1 MTWIKICGTTN
12 LEDAL
17 TAVDA
22 GADALGFVF
31 YEKSPRKIDL
41 ESARE
46 IVEKL
51 PLNIEKVGVF
61 VDEPVAKILRTVAR
75 AGLTAAQL
83 HGVKS
88 RKPEFIRALKTG
100 RDLKLFLVL
109 PATEINSGLDW
120 PENGETGISAV
131 FFDSGTP
138 QLPGGT
144 GRTFDWKAAA
154 SGIQSIGEKLKVV
167 VGGGLNSA
175 NVADAIRILK
185 PWGADVASGVE
196 ASPGK
201 KDPEKVRAFIDAVRK
216 IEKKS

>member
-31 YEKSPRKIDL
+31 YEKSPRRIDL
-41 ESARE
+41 ESART

-88 RKPEFIRALKTG
+88 RKPEFIQALKTG

-120 PENGETGISAV
+120 PKNGETAISAV

-175 NVADAIRILK
+175 NVVDAIRILK

-201 KDPEKVRAFIDAVRK
+201 KDPEKVRAFIDAVRN

>member
-31 YEKSPRKIDL
+31 YDKSPRKLDL

-83 HGVKS
+83 HGVNS
-88 RKPEFIRALKTG
+88 RKPEFIRALTTG
-100 RDLKLFLVL
+100 RDLKVFLVL
-109 PATEINSGLDW
+109 PATEISSGLDW
-120 PENGETGISAV
+120 PENRETGISAV

-154 SGIQSIGEKLKVV
+154 SGIQSIGERLKVV
-167 VGGGLNSA
+167 VGGGLNST

>member
-31 YEKSPRKIDL
+31 YEKSPRRIDL
-41 ESARE
+41 ESARK

-83 HGVKS
+83 HGVNS
-88 RKPEFIRALKTG
+88 RKPEFIRALTTG
-100 RDLKLFLVL
+100 RDLKVFLVL

-120 PENGETGISAV
+120 PENRETGISAV

-154 SGIQSIGEKLKVV
+154 SGIQSIGERLKVV
-167 VGGGLNSA
+167 VGGGLNST